1 MMLLEIYNYNVTS
14 CIALQ
19 LSIFPDAATK
29 MAIMGKVREEK
40 CFPRGN
46 VETKAPLVS
55 ADNLPAKSVKRKV
68 EKDLF
73 SNREQKAVKKKKVKK
88 GKSAGEAESMFDV
101 KSVPSLLYSSLSEG
115 QVLLGFV
122 RQVLEFE
129 VKVSLP
135 GHLVGTV
142 PITNISPAFTARLR
156 AAADVAEGEEE
167 EAGDDIPSL
176 EQLFKPGQVLAVA
189 VVSISGSEGGKYSV
203 ILSLAPARVSA
214 GRSPA
219 VGEIVTAAV
228 SSQEDHGYIMDLGS
242 NTIRGF
248 ATAKLMSKLGSVEVG
263 EVVWCLVT
271 KADVGVRTL
280 SPVPAKVWSST
291 CSSPSLHNLFPG
303 SKVAAKVEDH
313 LSNGLKLS
321 LEGKKEGCLL

>member
-1 MMLLEIYNYNVTS
+1 
-14 CIALQ
+14 
-19 LSIFPDAATK
+19 

-46 VETKAPLVS
+46 VETKPPLVK
-55 ADNLPAKSVKRKV
+55 AKSVKRKV

-73 SNREQKAVKKKKVKK
+73 SNREQKAVNRKKVKK
-88 GKSAGEAESMFDV
+88 GKSAREPESLFDL
-101 KSVPSLLYSSLSEG
+101 KSVPSLRYSDLSEG

-122 RQVLEFE
+122 CQVLEFE

-135 GHLVGTV
+135 GQLVGSV

-156 AAADVAEGEEE
+156 GNMAEEEGEEKEGEEE
-167 EAGDDIPSL
+167 VPQLG
-176 EQLFKPGQVLAVA
+176 QLFKPGQVVAVA
-189 VVSISGSEGGKYSV
+189 VVSLAVSGSDTASKHSV

-219 VGEIVTAAV
+219 VGEILTAAV
-228 SSQEDHGYIMDLGS
+228 TSKEDHGYIMDLGS

-248 ATAKLMSKLGSVEVG
+248 VTTKLMSKLGNVEVG
-263 EVVWCLVT
+263 EVIWCLVT
-271 KADVGVRTL
+271 KSDVGVRTL

-291 CSSPSLHNLFPG
+291 CSAPSLHNLFPG
-303 SKVAAKVEDH
+303 SRVAAKVESH

-321 LEGKKEGCLL
+321 LEGNYLCLP